1 MKIFVV
7 VRYKD
12 VEVLNTEGD
21 IDCVTETEII
31 EAYGNKQDANFEAK
45 WLNNQRS
52 DEEDNILYDVI
63 ETELI
68 WNAKIRSF
76 SSRYWK
82 MGWRS

>member
-21 IDCVTETEII
+21 TDYVTETEII
-31 EAYGNKQDANFEAK
+31 EAYGTNQDANFEAK

-52 DEEDNILYDVI
+52 DEEYNILYDVI

-68 WNAKIRSF
+68 
-76 SSRYWK
+76 
-82 MGWRS
+82 

>member
-12 VEVLNTEGD
+12 IEVLNTDGD
-21 IDCVTETEII
+21 TDYVTETEII
-31 EAYGNKQDANFEAK
+31 EAYGTKQEAKFEAK

-52 DEEDNILYDVI
+52 DEEYNILYDVI

-68 WNAKIRSF
+68 
-76 SSRYWK
+76 
-82 MGWRS
+82 

>member
-21 IDCVTETEII
+21 TDYVTETEII
-31 EAYGNKQDANFEAK
+31 EAYGTKQDAKFEAK
-45 WLNNQRS
+45 YLNKQRS
-52 DEEDNILYDVI
+52 NLEDNILYDVI

-68 WNAKIRSF
+68 
-76 SSRYWK
+76 
-82 MGWRS
+82 